1 MIREKFFEG
10 DDGIDLEGNEEKKN
24 GCFGFGLLGAME
36 I

>member
-1 MIREKFFEG
+1 MIREKYFG
-10 DDGIDLEGNEEKKN
+10 GDGIDLEGDEEKN